1 MENVSQDNHP
11 ASMKSDQEGLGDY
24 TGFYKI
30 LEKRQ
35 RIICIGIKTFSLTF
49 WLKLILIFTM

>member
-35 RIICIGIKTFSLTF
+35 RIICIGIKTFFLNF
-49 WLKLILIFTM
+49 LA